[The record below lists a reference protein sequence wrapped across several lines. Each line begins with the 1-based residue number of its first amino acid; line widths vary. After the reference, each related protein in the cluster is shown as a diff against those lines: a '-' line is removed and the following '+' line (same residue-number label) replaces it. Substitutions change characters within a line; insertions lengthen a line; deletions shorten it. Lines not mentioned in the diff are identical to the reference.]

1 MTQIFGRGSELAVDR
16 CTRLDCQV
24 HIFDSVM
31 TRSGLSGD
39 NAAGLDITFKGAV
52 TVKRDCPDVAD
63 DFSGLTENEMISFGD
78 IAIGD

>member
-1 MTQIFGRGSELAVDR
+1 
-16 CTRLDCQV
+16 
-24 HIFDSVM
+24 M